1 MEAVLPYRI
10 ALILGIVGIV
20 ALLFVIAALFTSLT
34 EESLELSSTAPVP
47 LGTGQFRL
55 TVEGITRS
63 TALPVDSEIEIFTDG
78 RLFLEDLI
86 KEIAAAEHSV
96 TITNYI
102 FKEGRMS
109 NDTFDALIK
118 AAERG
123 VAVRLLL
130 DAIGGMKAPEDK
142 LRELEAG
149 GGKVEFFRPTNFR
162 SLTRIHRRT
171 HVRAIV
177 IDGKTGYTG
186 GLAFQDEWYG
196 DGTREKEWRDLMFKY
211 SGNLAKATQDQ
222 FNGLWRQ
229 THGEILTGKA
239 FYPEAANGSTD
250 KTDAYFVS
258 LLHTPAPDVSAD
270 LLDLIWLS
278 ITGAQNYLY
287 LATPYL
293 TPPDEIVEALKDAVE
308 RGVTVAVI
316 VPGPNTDSSL
326 VQSASR
332 AYYEELLEAG
342 VRIYEYQ
349 PGRFHSK
356 WLTADGHWSL
366 IGSPNMDSRSA
377 TLNVE
382 NIFGIEDKRLALAL
396 EAEFTENKENAK
408 EVLLEDFRP
417 NLFKRIYYRLIA
429 LFAKQF

>member
-20 ALLFVIAALFTSLT
+20 ALLLVIAALFTSLT
-34 EESLELSSTAPVP
+34 EESIELSSTEPVS
-47 LGTGQFRL
+47 LGTSQFRL

-63 TALPVDSEIEIFTDG
+63 TALPVDSEIKIFTDG
-78 RLFLEDLI
+78 RLFLADLLD
-86 KEIAAAEHSV
+86 EISRAERSV

-102 FKEGRMS
+102 FKEGQMS
-109 NDTFDALIK
+109 NETFDALTR

-123 VAVRLLL
+123 VAVRLML
-130 DAIGGMKAPEDK
+130 DAIGGAKAPEERLEK
-142 LRELEAG
+142 LKAA

-162 SLTRIHRRT
+162 SLTRLHRRT

-177 IDGKTGYTG
+177 IDGQTGYTG

-229 THGEILTGKA
+229 THGEILTGPA
-239 FYPEAANGSTD
+239 FYPEPANGSKVDDT
-250 KTDAYFVS
+250 YFVS

-278 ITGAQNYLY
+278 ITGAEDYLY

-308 RGVTVAVI
+308 RGVKVAVI
-316 VPGPNTDSSL
+316 VPGSHTDSPI

-366 IGSPNMDSRSA
+366 IGSPNMDSRSS

-382 NIFGIEDKRLALAL
+382 NIFGIEDQRLALAL
-396 EAEFTENKENAK
+396 EREFAENKANAE
-408 EVLLEDFRP
+408 EVRLEDFRP
-417 NLFKRIYYRLIA
+417 NLFKRVYYRLIA